1 MNQNPST
8 HRSGVV
14 AIAVLVL
21 VFALFML
28 ARGMIETW
36 PVFLTPVQSGLAWSR
51 AEVAS
56 VYSVLMMT
64 FGLGGIITG
73 LAHDRFGPRAI
84 YTVGLLLLG
93 GGYFAAS
100 RLDSVWQFYVAI
112 GICGGLGAA
121 AIGMVPAQAL
131 ISRWFDRN
139 LAAAM
144 AFASTG
150 LGFGTLCLAPLSQVL
165 IDAFDWRGALEII
178 GGTIVVLAVAVIL
191 LPWQRI
197 SAGPV
202 RPSGSSDGPSLLE
215 AAKTRAFWALWGA
228 FFATSV
234 GMYAVSLQSVTYMIE
249 NGMDP
254 LDAATAFGVA
264 GGLSI
269 VGMLVTGIAA
279 DRWDRRVIAVL
290 SYGLSMIGLLALFLM
305 PQLPVAAAILVF
317 VTCFGLS
324 LGVRSPIIATLSA
337 QLFRGRGMASIYGSI
352 QTGQGVGAAVGTW
365 IAGVLFDATGSYGAI
380 FILSFTALFVAIA
393 LFWLVQEMRVAG
405 ARNQKNQA
413 ANWGSDRG
421 SDPNTG

>member
-1 MNQNPST
+1 
-8 HRSGVV
+8 
-14 AIAVLVL
+14 
-21 VFALFML
+21 
-28 ARGMIETW
+28 
-36 PVFLTPVQSGLAWSR
+36 
-51 AEVAS
+51 
-56 VYSVLMMT
+56 
-64 FGLGGIITG
+64 
-73 LAHDRFGPRAI
+73 
-84 YTVGLLLLG
+84 
-93 GGYFAAS
+93 
-100 RLDSVWQFYVAI
+100 
-112 GICGGLGAA
+112 
-121 AIGMVPAQAL
+121 MVPAQAL

-165 IDAFDWRGALEII
+165 IEAFDWRGALEII
-178 GGTIVVLAVAVIL
+178 GGTIVLLAAAVIL
-191 LPWQRI
+191 LPWRLI

-202 RPSGSSDGPSLLE
+202 HPRGSTDGPSLIV
-215 AAKTRAFWALWGA
+215 AASTRAFWALWGV

-279 DRWDRRVIAVL
+279 DRWDRRVIAAL
-290 SYGLSMIGLLALFLM
+290 SYGLSMIGLLALFLL

-365 IAGVLFDATGSYGAI
+365 IAGVLFDVTGSYGAI
-380 FILSFTALFVAIA
+380 FILSFSALLVAIA
-393 LFWLVQEMRVAG
+393 LFWLVPEMRVTRTHDQSG
-405 ARNQKNQA
+405 
-413 ANWGSDRG
+413 
-421 SDPNTG
+421 

>member
-1 MNQNPST
+1 MNQKPSLQ
-8 HRSGVV
+8 RSTV
-14 AIAVLVL
+14 IAVTVLVL
-21 VFALFML
+21 VFSLFLL
-28 ARGMIETW
+28 ARGIIETW
-36 PVFLTPVQSGLAWSR
+36 PVFLTPVQTGLAWSR

-84 YTVGLLLLG
+84 YAVGLLLLG
-93 GGYFAAS
+93 GGYFSAS
-100 RLDSVWQFYVAI
+100 RLETLWQFYVAI

-165 IDAFDWRGALEII
+165 IDTFDWRGALEII
-178 GGTIVVLAVAVIL
+178 GGTIVLLAAAVVL
-191 LPWQRI
+191 LPWRLI

-202 RPSGSSDGPSLLE
+202 RPSGSSGGPTLRE
-215 AAKTRAFWALWGA
+215 AASTRAFWTLWGA

-249 NGMDP
+249 HGMDP
-254 LDAATAFGVA
+254 LNAATAFGVA
-264 GGLSI
+264 GGRSI

-290 SYGLSMIGLLALFLM
+290 SYGLSMIGLMALFLM
-305 PQLPVAAAILVF
+305 PQLPVAAAILIF

-365 IAGVLFDATGSYGAI
+365 IAGILFDATGSYYAI
-380 FILSFTALFVAIA
+380 FILSFAALLVAIA
-393 LFWLVQEMRVAG
+393 LFWLVPEMRITG
-405 ARNQKNQA
+405 TRNQ
-413 ANWGSDRG
+413 SE
-421 SDPNTG
+421 

>member
-1 MNQNPST
+1 MNQKSCPQ
-8 HRSGVV
+8 RSAIV
-14 AIAVLVL
+14 AVLILVL

-36 PVFLTPVQSGLAWSR
+36 SIFLTPVQTSLAWSR

-64 FGLGGIITG
+64 FGLGGIIAG
-73 LAHDRFGPRAI
+73 LAHDRFGPRVI
-84 YTVGLLLLG
+84 YSVGLLLLG
-93 GGYFAAS
+93 GGYFAGS

-165 IDAFDWRGALEII
+165 IEAFDWRGALEII
-178 GGTIVVLAVAVIL
+178 GGTIVLLAAAVIL
-191 LPWQRI
+191 LPWRLI

-202 RPSGSSDGPSLLE
+202 HPRGSTDGPSLIV
-215 AAKTRAFWALWGA
+215 AASTRAFWALWGV

-279 DRWDRRVIAVL
+279 DRWDRRVIAAL
-290 SYGLSMIGLLALFLM
+290 SYGLSMIGLLALFLL

-365 IAGVLFDATGSYGAI
+365 IAGVLFDVTGSYGAI
-380 FILSFTALFVAIA
+380 FILSFSALLVAIA
-393 LFWLVQEMRVAG
+393 LFWLVPEMRVT
-405 ARNQKNQA
+405 RTHNQS
-413 ANWGSDRG
+413 G
-421 SDPNTG
+421 

>member
-8 HRSGVV
+8 HRSAVV
-14 AIAVLVL
+14 AVAVLVL

-84 YTVGLLLLG
+84 YSVGLLLLG

-112 GICGGLGAA
+112 GVCGGLGAA

-393 LFWLVQEMRVAG
+393 LFWLVPEMRVAG

>member
-8 HRSGVV
+8 HRSAVV
-14 AIAVLVL
+14 AVAVLVL

-36 PVFLTPVQSGLAWSR
+36 PVFLTPVQSGLGWSR

-84 YTVGLLLLG
+84 YSVGLLLLG

-178 GGTIVVLAVAVIL
+178 GGTIVVLAVAIIL

-393 LFWLVQEMRVAG
+393 LFWLVPEMRVAG

>member
-1 MNQNPST
+1 MNPESPVT
-8 HRSGVV
+8 RSATAAV
-14 AIAVLVL
+14 AVLLL
-21 VFALFML
+21 VFVLFML

-36 PVFLTPVQSGLAWSR
+36 PVFLSPVQSGLGWSR

-56 VYSVLMMT
+56 VYSVLMMA
-64 FGLGGIITG
+64 FGLGGILTG
-73 LAHDRFGPRAI
+73 LAHDRFGPRII
-84 YTVGLLLLG
+84 YTAGLLMLG
-93 GGYFAAS
+93 GGFFTAS
-100 RLDSVWQFYVAI
+100 RLETVWQFYVAV
-112 GICGGLGAA
+112 GVCGGFGAA
-121 AIGMVPAQAL
+121 AIGMVPAQSL

-144 AFASTG
+144 AVASTG

-165 IDAFDWRGALEII
+165 IDAFEWRGALEII
-178 GGTIVVLAVAVIL
+178 GGTIILLAVAVLL
-191 LPWQRI
+191 LPWRRI
-197 SAGPV
+197 AAGPV
-202 RPSGSSDGPSLLE
+202 RPVGASSGPSLRE
-215 AAKTRAFWALWGA
+215 AVSGRAFWALWGA

-234 GMYAVSLQSVTYMIE
+234 GMYAISLQSVTYMVE

-290 SYGLSMIGLLALFLM
+290 SYGLSMIGLLALWLL
-305 PQLPVAAAILVF
+305 PQLPIAAAVLAF

-324 LGVRSPIIATLSA
+324 LGVRSPVIATLSA

-365 IAGVLFDATGSYGAI
+365 IAGILHDATGNYSAV
-380 FILSFTALFVAIA
+380 FILSFAALFVAVA
-393 LFWLVQEMRVAG
+393 LFWFVPEMRIAG
-405 ARNQKNQA
+405 ARTKE
-413 ANWGSDRG
+413 G
-421 SDPNTG
+421 

>member
-1 MNQNPST
+1 MNPESPAA
-8 HRSGVV
+8 RSVGAAV
-14 AIAVLVL
+14 AVLVL

-36 PVFLTPVQSGLAWSR
+36 PVFLSPVQSGLGWGR
-51 AEVAS
+51 ADVAS
-56 VYSVLMMT
+56 VYSVLMLV
-64 FGLGGIITG
+64 FGLGGILTG

-84 YTVGLLLLG
+84 YTAGLLLLG

-100 RLDSVWQFYVAI
+100 RLESLWQFYVAV
-112 GICGGLGAA
+112 GVCGGLGAA

-139 LAAAM
+139 LAAAI

-178 GGTIVVLAVAVIL
+178 GGAIVLLAVAVVF
-191 LPWQRI
+191 LPWRRI
-197 SAGPV
+197 AAGPV
-202 RPSGSSDGPSLLE
+202 RPTGASGGPSLRE
-215 AAKTRAFWALWGA
+215 AASGRAFWALWGA

-234 GMYAVSLQSVTYMIE
+234 GMYAVSLQSVTYMVE
-249 NGMDP
+249 NGIDP

-269 VGMLVTGIAA
+269 VGMIVTGIAA

-290 SYGLSMIGLLALFLM
+290 SYGLSMIGLLALYLL
-305 PQLPVAAAILVF
+305 PQLPAAAAVLVF

-365 IAGVLFDATGSYGAI
+365 IAGTLHDATGGYGAI
-380 FILSFTALFVAIA
+380 FILSYAALLVAIA
-393 LFWLVQEMRVAG
+393 LFWLVPELRIAG
-405 ARNQKNQA
+405 ARR
-413 ANWGSDRG
+413 RG
-421 SDPNTG
+421 S

>member
-1 MNQNPST
+1 MNQQPSLQ
-8 HRSGVV
+8 RSTVV
-14 AIAVLVL
+14 AGTVLVL
-21 VFALFML
+21 VFSLFLL

-36 PVFLTPVQSGLAWSR
+36 PVFLTPVQAGLAWSR

-84 YTVGLLLLG
+84 YAAGLLLLG
-93 GGYFAAS
+93 GGYFSAS
-100 RLDSVWQFYVAI
+100 RLESLWQFYIAI

-165 IDAFDWRGALEII
+165 IDTFDWRGALEII
-178 GGTIVVLAVAVIL
+178 GGTIVLLAAVVVL
-191 LPWQRI
+191 LPWRLI

-202 RPSGSSDGPSLLE
+202 RPSGSSGGPTLRE
-215 AAKTRAFWALWGA
+215 AASTRAFWTLWGA

-249 NGMDP
+249 HGMDP
-254 LDAATAFGVA
+254 LNAATAFGVA

-279 DRWDRRVIAVL
+279 DRWDRRIIAVL
-290 SYGLSMIGLLALFLM
+290 SYGLSMIGLMALFLM
-305 PQLPVAAAILVF
+305 PQLPVAAAILIF

-352 QTGQGVGAAVGTW
+352 QTGQGVGAAIGTW
-365 IAGVLFDATGSYGAI
+365 IAGILFDATGSYYAI
-380 FILSFTALFVAIA
+380 FILSFAALLVAIA
-393 LFWLVQEMRVAG
+393 LFWLVPEMRI
-405 ARNQKNQA
+405 
-413 ANWGSDRG
+413 
-421 SDPNTG
+421 TGTRSQSE